1 MDVYA
6 RHDIEK
12 ALDNLDLGRGDTVLV
27 RADLRYLGMFTPDV
41 RQAPATLF
49 EALAR
54 RVDLTVGTVVVP
66 TGSLSLCNTDQ
77 PFDLRTTP
85 SELGAFS
92 EYVRTRDDAV
102 RSFHPFFSYAA
113 VGASA
118 RDICASVPRHA
129 FGPRSVKDRLI
140 ERRAKMLSLGIH
152 PRFTCTTVHHA
163 EFMAG
168 VPYRYVKE
176 FMHPVV
182 RGRKID
188 SEPFYLYVCYKE
200 CDIERDRNQK
210 IWATF
215 FSYQKSS
222 CSKNFFYL
230 YDMHKFYNHCIILM
244 QQNYYIWLKQ
254 YPKIRP
260 YRR

>member
-1 MDVYA
+1 MNAYT

-12 ALDNLDLGRGDTVLV
+12 ALDQLNLDRGDTVLV
-27 RADLRYLGMFTPDV
+27 RADLRYLGMFAPDA
-41 RQAPATLF
+41 RQAPAALF

-77 PFDLRTTP
+77 PFELQTTP

-140 ERRAKMLSLGIH
+140 ERRAKMISLGAH

-182 RGRKID
+182 RGGKTVF
-188 SEPFYLYVCYKE
+188 EPFYLYVYYRE
-200 CDIERDRNQK
+200 CNIKRDKNQK
-210 IWATF
+210 IWKD
-215 FSYQKSS
+215 FSLYQQSL
-222 CSKNFFYL
+222 CGKNFFYL
-230 YDMHKFYNHCIILM
+230 YDIYEFYNHCIALM
-244 QQNYYIWLKQ
+244 QSDPYIWLNQ
-254 YPKIRP
+254 EPEIRP

>member
-6 RHDIEK
+6 RHDMEK

-41 RQAPATLF
+41 RQAPAALF

-140 ERRAKMLSLGIH
+140 ERRAKMLSLGVH

-176 FMHPVV
+176 FLHPVV
-182 RGRKID
+182 REGETVL
-188 SEPFYLYVCYKE
+188 EPFYLYVYYKE
-200 CDIERDRNQK
+200 CNIERDKNQK
-210 IWATF
+210 IWSE
-215 FSYQKSS
+215 FSHYQQSLCHK
-222 CSKNFFYL
+222 KYFYT
-230 YDMHKFYNHCIILM
+230 YNIYKFYDHCITMM
-244 QQNYYIWLKQ
+244 QQEPYVWLKKE
-254 YPKIRP
+254 PEIRP